1 MTPSLA
7 GNPRTR
13 RLADRRQQREQHA
26 DYDQLNAASARD
38 ASSRREQ
45 KSQNST
51 SRGDRLNR
59 YVKHRLPP

>member
-1 MTPSLA
+1 MTPSLV

-13 RLADRRQQREQHA
+13 NPADMRQQREQHA

-38 ASSRREQ
+38 TSSRREQ

-59 YVKHRLPP
+59 YIRHRLPP

>member
-1 MTPSLA
+1 M
-7 GNPRTR
+7 
-13 RLADRRQQREQHA
+13 RQQREQHA

-38 ASSRREQ
+38 TSSRREQ

>member
-13 RLADRRQQREQHA
+13 HPADMRQQREQHA

-38 ASSRREQ
+38 ASSRR
-45 KSQNST
+45 K
-51 SRGDRLNR
+51 
-59 YVKHRLPP
+59 